1 MTTVDSWDLLTEK
14 DDLAVSELRQ
24 APGGALAA
32 GEVRLAVEKF
42 ALTMNNVT
50 YARLGDAEL
59 PFWSAFPAPE
69 GYGRVPVW
77 AFVRVVESRHPGIA
91 EGARFFGF
99 VPMATHHVVPVA
111 PTARGFLDT
120 EPRRQFLPTWYR
132 TFQRVGEPD
141 ALDDLRAV
149 FRPVFP
155 ASFNL
160 ADFVAGHVGR
170 GAKSLLVTGA
180 SAKTAIGLAHLAR
193 NTGLPAVGLTS
204 PGNAGFAREL
214 GCYDAVAGYDE
225 LESAA
230 VLAPAVCV
238 DFTGDNRLIGA
249 VHARFAAEL
258 GPFALVGYTHTDVVP
273 ELPDLADPQPEFFF
287 TPAVEAQAVAAE
299 GEKRFYDRYHTEED
313 RFLAGTAAWLT
324 VRPARG
330 PEAIAAGFRALL
342 DGSRSPAVAEVFSPQ

>member
-1 MTTVDSWDLLTEK
+1 MTTVDSWDLLTAK
-14 DDLAVSELRQ
+14 DDLTVSELRQ
-24 APGGALAA
+24 APGVALGA

-59 PFWSAFPAPE
+59 PFWSAFPAPD
-69 GYGRVPVW
+69 GFGRVPVW
-77 AFVRVVESRHPGIA
+77 AFVRVEESRHPGVA
-91 EGARFFGF
+91 EGERFFGF

-120 EPRRQFLPTWYR
+120 EPRRRFLPTWYR

-141 ALDDLRAV
+141 VLDDRRAV

-170 GAKSLLVTGA
+170 GAKSLLVTAA

-193 NTGLPAVGLTS
+193 NTGLPTVGLTS
-204 PGNAGFAREL
+204 SRHVGFVREL

-238 DFTGDNRLIGA
+238 DFTGDDRLIGA
-249 VHARFAAEL
+249 AHARFAAEL
-258 GPFALVGYTHTDVVP
+258 GQLVLVGYTHTDAVP
-273 ELPDLADPQPEFFF
+273 ELPDLTDPQPEFFF
-287 TPAVEAQAVAAE
+287 TPAVEQQAVAAE
-299 GEKRFYDRYHTEED
+299 GEERFYDRYHAEEN

-324 VRPARG
+324 VRPLRG

-342 DGSRSPAVAEVFSPQ
+342 GGSRSPAVTEVFSPQ